1 MTPDERRKRVGV
13 IGAGVIGRSR
23 LAIWPRLDVD
33 ISGVCARRFEHAVAA
48 AGICGCRPF
57 DSASALL
64 AQSNVADI
72 CLPTDLHRQAVEQA
86 ALARCDIICEKP
98 LAVEEADVAA
108 MFDLCAA
115 AEVRLFVAMVLRFFP
130 HYREAFQR
138 VRSGE
143 LGAVREI
150 ALKRVGSP
158 PPPMDSWFHDDRR
171 SGGML
176 TDLLIHDVD
185 YATWVAGGVA
195 SVAATV
201 ERAGTCQ
208 HARMVLTHAS
218 GVVTRIEGGWVD
230 SGPPLDAHGSI
241 RCERGVVDIVP
252 GDAAVPAIDP
262 YEEQLRHFLHALES
276 GTPFLVS
283 RDAVVHDTRVLA
295 AARKS
300 AATGRA
306 IDV

>member
-1 MTPDERRKRVGV
+1 MTTDERRKRVGV
-13 IGAGVIGRSR
+13 IGAGVIGRAR

-33 ISGVCARRFEHAVAA
+33 IEGVCARRFEHAVAA
-48 AGICGCRPF
+48 AAVCGCKPF
-57 DSASALL
+57 DSVSALL

-86 ALARCDIICEKP
+86 ALAHCDIICEKP
-98 LAVEEADVAA
+98 LAIAEADVAA

-115 AEVRLFVAMVLRFFP
+115 AEVRLFVAMVVRFFP

-150 ALKRVGSP
+150 ALRRVGSP
-158 PPPMDSWFHDDRR
+158 PPPPDSWFHDDRR

-185 YATWVAGGVA
+185 YATWVAGPVA
-195 SVAATV
+195 SVTASV
-201 ERAGTCQ
+201 ERAGTRQ
-208 HARMVLTHAS
+208 YARMVLAHAN
-218 GVVTRIEGGWVD
+218 GVVTRIEGGWVE

-241 RCERGVVDIVP
+241 RCERGVVEIAP
-252 GDAAVPAIDP
+252 GNAAVPANDP
-262 YEEQLRHFLHALES
+262 YEEQLRHFLHALGS

-283 RDAVVHDTRVLA
+283 RDEVVHETRVLA
-295 AARKS
+295 AARQS

-306 IDV
+306 VSI